1 MPFKSGL
8 EIARL
13 SDGTKIRYAVA
24 EPTLLNS
31 EVPPTVV
38 IVMPL
43 GLETYRNAS
52 LTISEIWQPV
62 AESRGWVIVSPAEP
76 DERFFWQDTWLYGE
90 GAEIH
95 FPGFLEHL
103 ANTYAVDNSDFHIVE
118 VGHDGD
124 GAVACVLSAPEEF
137 ASVTLIPYFSSDEN
151 RFRQLAEMPN
161 IHTSVLLSDQ
171 AGYWDRD
178 GSLLPFDVPGVIVK
192 RIPVPDLLADEGIGG
207 IVDALPFVCREIE
220 TAMMPRVDG

>member
-1 MPFKSGL
+1 MPYKSGL

-24 EPTLLNS
+24 EPALLNP
-31 EVPPTVV
+31 EVPPTIV

-43 GLETYRNAS
+43 GFETYKNAS

-76 DERFFWQDTWLYGE
+76 NERFFWQDTWLYGE

-103 ANTYAVDNSDFHIVE
+103 AEIYAVDNPDFHMVE
-118 VGHDGD
+118 VGHDGG
-124 GAVACVLSAPEEF
+124 GAVACVLAAPEK
-137 ASVTLIPYFSSDEN
+137 FSSIT
-151 RFRQLAEMPN
+151 LVPN
-161 IHTSVLLSDQ
+161 FGSEGDRMGLLGQASDIQTTILLSDQ
-171 AGYWDRD
+171 VRYWDQD
-178 GSLLPFDVPGVIVK
+178 ENILPFDVPGVTIK
-192 RIPVPDLLADEGIGG
+192 KIPTPGLLSEEGIGP
-207 IVDALPFVCREIE
+207 VQASLPFICQEIDAAIE
-220 TAMMPRVDG
+220 LRAEE